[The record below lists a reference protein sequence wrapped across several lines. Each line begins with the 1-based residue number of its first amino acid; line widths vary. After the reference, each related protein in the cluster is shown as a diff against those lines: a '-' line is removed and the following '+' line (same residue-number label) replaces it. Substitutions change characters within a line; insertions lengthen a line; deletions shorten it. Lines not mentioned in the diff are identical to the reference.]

1 MGIVCGVDGCRAGW
15 VALAKDLDT
24 GCISWRLCARARDL
38 VYGGSAP
45 LVIAIDI
52 PVGLPERGPRVCD
65 LEARKLLGPGRGSSV
80 FPAPIRPVLATS
92 TYENACRIRFEAEGK
107 KMSHQAWG
115 IVYKVREI
123 DEVLRGDLK
132 LQTVVR
138 EVHPE
143 VCFYYLAGGQPMRH
157 GKKSEAGKEERR
169 ELLEPIF
176 GGWVQAALA
185 DRRHVASAEDDI
197 LDAFAALWTAERI
210 AQGVARTIPP
220 VPPKD
225 SFGLPMRMVA

>member
-1 MGIVCGVDGCRAGW
+1 
-15 VALAKDLDT
+15 
-24 GCISWRLCARARDL
+24 
-38 VYGGSAP
+38 
-45 LVIAIDI
+45 
-52 PVGLPERGPRVCD
+52 
-65 LEARKLLGPGRGSSV
+65 
-80 FPAPIRPVLATS
+80 
-92 TYENACRIRFEAEGK
+92 
-107 KMSHQAWG
+107 
-115 IVYKVREI
+115 
-123 DEVLRGDLK
+123 
-132 LQTVVR
+132 
-138 EVHPE
+138 
-143 VCFYYLAGGQPMRH
+143 MRH